1 MKQHEFS
8 KFSELM
14 YLVAEQYG
22 KTLSDGLIALY
33 WQGLANYDF
42 DAVKQ
47 ALSRHMQNP
56 DNGQFMPKIADVV
69 RMMTGTTQ
77 DSALI
82 AWAKVEK
89 ALRQVG
95 SGQSVVFDDAVIHAV
110 LVDMGGWIAL
120 GKVTEKELPFKAKEF
135 ENRYRGYKTQGGVT
149 EYPKKLIGS
158 YEAHNNRSGF
168 KSERPVLIGKEDKA
182 RAVYLGGQVQV
193 KTGFKQLPVSDV
205 VIERKAVAN
214 A

>member
-1 MKQHEFS
+1 MKQHEFR

-14 YLVAEQYG
+14 YLVAEQYS
-22 KTLSDGLIALY
+22 KKLSDGLIALY
-33 WQGLANYDF
+33 WQGLAHYDF
-42 DAVKQ
+42 EAVKQ

-89 ALRQVG
+89 ALRRVG

-110 LVDMGGWIAL
+110 LVDMGGWISL
-120 GKVTEKELPFKAKEF
+120 GAVTEKELPFKAKEF
-135 ENRYRGYKTQGGVT
+135 ENRYRGYKTQGGAK
-149 EYPKKLIGS
+149 EYPQKLIGS
-158 YEAHNNRSGF
+158 YEAQNNRSGF
-168 KSERPVLIGKEDKA
+168 KSERPILIGKEDKA
-182 RAVYLGGQVQV
+182 RAVYLGGQVQA
-193 KTGFKQLPVSDV
+193 KTGFKQLPMADV
-205 VIERKAVAN
+205 IVERKEIAN